1 MIRVLLFVVV
11 IAALAGL
18 VLSVLRRTPKTPTDR
33 SAEETGERR
42 ALPPPKTAHALG
54 REATRQKLH
63 ELAFGASLAASV
75 PAEHV
80 KVVSA
85 VAGALHAAAT
95 DPKYAPRR
103 PMLLPQLLRAV
114 NDSDTTRKELA
125 HLITRDPALVGSLL
139 KLSNSPLYRRG
150 SQAIEGVERALAVLG
165 TQGVRSLAAA
175 ALVQPVFRAAAGDAG
190 QFPEVV
196 WEHTYRSAAAAELHA
211 SAVENADPF
220 AAQLLA
226 LVMGLAAIVVYRV
239 ALDQYAAR
247 RLVPDATALA
257 SLLDEH
263 TAEVAHRT
271 AASWELSTQML
282 EALDDQRPEKITRP
296 QSALGRSL
304 RFGLAAGA
312 LSMLKTADRIDDDTG
327 LVSLAA
333 AGGEGQRFE
342 RLWERL
348 TWPEPERV
356 PS

>member
-1 MIRVLLFVVV
+1 VLRVLLFVVV
-11 IAALAGL
+11 IGALAL
-18 VLSVLRRTPKTPTDR
+18 MALSVLRRSPKIPTDR
-33 SAEETGERR
+33 SAEETGQQR
-42 ALPPPKTAHALG
+42 ALPAPKSAHALG

-63 ELAFGASLAASV
+63 ELAFGAMLMPSV

-85 VAGALHAAAT
+85 VAGALHASAT

-125 HLITRDPALVGSLL
+125 HLIARDPALVGSLL
-139 KLSNSPLYRRG
+139 KLANSPLYRRG
-150 SQAIEGVERALAVLG
+150 SQPIEGVERALAVLG

-175 ALVQPVFRAAAGDAG
+175 ALVQPVFRAAAGDAA

-211 SAVENADPF
+211 SAVENADSF

-239 ALDQYAAR
+239 ALDQYTAR

-263 TAEVAHRT
+263 TAEVAHRI
-271 AASWELSTQML
+271 AASWELSGPVL
-282 EALDDQRPEKITRP
+282 EALDDQRPENVAWP

-304 RFGLAAGA
+304 RFGLTAGA
-312 LSMLKTADRIDDDTG
+312 LSMLKTAERIADDVG

>member
-1 MIRVLLFVVV
+1 VLRVLLFVVL
-11 IAALAGL
+11 IAALAG
-18 VLSVLRRTPKTPTDR
+18 VALSLLRRTPKTPADR
-33 SAEETGERR
+33 SAEETGTRR
-42 ALPPPKTAHALG
+42 ALPPPSTARALG
-54 REATRQKLH
+54 REAVRQKLH
-63 ELAFGASLAASV
+63 ELAFGGSLAPSV

-85 VAGALHAAAT
+85 VAGVLHAAAI
-95 DPKYAPRR
+95 DPRYAPRR

-125 HLITRDPALVGSLL
+125 SLIARDPALVGSLL
-139 KLSNSPLYRRG
+139 KLANSPLYRRG
-150 SQAIEGVERALAVLG
+150 SQPIEGVERALAVLG

-190 QFPEVV
+190 RFPDVA

-226 LVMGLAAIVVYRV
+226 LVMGLATIVVYRV
-239 ALDQYAAR
+239 ALDQYASR
-247 RLVPDATALA
+247 RLVPDAAALT

-263 TAEVAHRT
+263 VAEVAHRT
-271 AASWELSTQML
+271 AASWELSAQVL
-282 EALDDQRPEKITRP
+282 EALDDQRPEKIVRP

-304 RFGLAAGA
+304 RFGLTAGA
-312 LSMLKTADRIDDDTG
+312 LSLLKTADRIDDDTG

-333 AGGEGQRFE
+333 AGGEGPRFE

>member
-1 MIRVLLFVVV
+1 MLRVLLFVV
-11 IAALAGL
+11 IIGALAGM
-18 VLSVLRRTPKTPTDR
+18 VLSVLRRSPKTPTDR
-33 SAEETGERR
+33 SAEETGRVR
-42 ALPPPKTAHALG
+42 ALLPPKTTHALG
-54 REATRQKLH
+54 REATRQKLY
-63 ELAFGASLAASV
+63 ELAFGGSLAASV

-125 HLITRDPALVGSLL
+125 MMIARDPALVGSLL

-150 SQAIEGVERALAVLG
+150 SQPIEGVERALAVLG

-175 ALVQPVFRAAAGDAG
+175 ALVQPVFRTAAGDAG

-196 WEHTYRSAAAAELHA
+196 WEYTYRSAAAAELHA
-211 SAVENADPF
+211 SAVENADAF

-226 LVMGLAAIVVYRV
+226 LVMGLAMIVVYRV
-239 ALDQYAAR
+239 ALDQYASR

-263 TAEVAHRT
+263 AAEVAHRV
-271 AASWELSTQML
+271 ASSWELSTQVL

-304 RFGLAAGA
+304 RFGLTAGA
-312 LSMLKTADRIDDDTG
+312 LSMLKTADRLDDDTG

>member
-1 MIRVLLFVVV
+1 
-11 IAALAGL
+11 
-18 VLSVLRRTPKTPTDR
+18 
-33 SAEETGERR
+33 
-42 ALPPPKTAHALG
+42 
-54 REATRQKLH
+54 
-63 ELAFGASLAASV
+63 
-75 PAEHV
+75 
-80 KVVSA
+80 
-85 VAGALHAAAT
+85 
-95 DPKYAPRR
+95 
-103 PMLLPQLLRAV
+103 MLLPQLLRAV
-114 NDSDTTRKELA
+114 NDSETTRKELA
-125 HLITRDPALVGSLL
+125 ALITRDPALVGSLL
-139 KLSNSPLYRRG
+139 KLANSPIYRRG
-150 SQAIEGVERALAVLG
+150 SHAIEGVERALAVLG

-190 QFPEVV
+190 KFPEVV

-211 SAVENADPF
+211 SAVENADAF

-226 LVMGLAAIVVYRV
+226 LVMGLATIVVYRV
-239 ALDQYAAR
+239 ALDQYASR

-263 TAEVAHRT
+263 TAEVAHKL
-271 AASWELSTQML
+271 AASWELSAPML

-304 RFGLAAGA
+304 RLGLTAGA
-312 LSMLKTADRIDDDTG
+312 LSMLRTADRIDDDTG

>member
-1 MIRVLLFVVV
+1 MLRVLLFVVV
-11 IAALAGL
+11 IAALAAMA
-18 VLSVLRRTPKTPTDR
+18 LSVLRRAPKIPTDR

-42 ALPPPKTAHALG
+42 ALPPPSTAHALG
-54 REATRQKLH
+54 REAARQKLH
-63 ELAFGASLAASV
+63 ELGFGASLAATV

-85 VAGALHAAAT
+85 VAGALHEAAM

-125 HLITRDPALVGSLL
+125 RLITRDPALVGSLL

-150 SQAIEGVERALAVLG
+150 SHAIEGVERALAVLG

-175 ALVQPVFRAAAGDAG
+175 ALVQPVFRASAGEAG
-190 QFPEVV
+190 HLPEVV

-211 SAVENADPF
+211 AVVENADVF
-220 AAQLLA
+220 AAQLVA
-226 LVMGLAAIVVYRV
+226 LVMGLATIVVFRV
-239 ALDQYAAR
+239 ALDQYTSR

-263 TAEVAHRT
+263 TAEVAHRV
-271 AASWELSTQML
+271 ASSWELSAQVL
-282 EALDDQRPEKITRP
+282 EALDDQRPEKVVWP

-304 RFGLAAGA
+304 RFGLTAGA
-312 LSMLKTADRIDDDTG
+312 LSMLKTADRIDDEVG

-333 AGGEGQRFE
+333 AGGEGARFE

-348 TWPEPERV
+348 TLPEPEHV

>member
-1 MIRVLLFVVV
+1 VIRVLLFVVV

-18 VLSVLRRTPKTPTDR
+18 ALSVLRRTPKTPTDR
-33 SAEETGERR
+33 SAEETGKHR

-54 REATRQKLH
+54 REAARQKLH
-63 ELAFGASLAASV
+63 ELAFSTKLAASV

-85 VAGALHAAAT
+85 VAGALHVAAT

-114 NDSDTTRKELA
+114 NDSDTTRKELSL
-125 HLITRDPALVGSLL
+125 LIARDPALVGSLL
-139 KLSNSPLYRRG
+139 KLANSPLHRRG
-150 SQAIEGVERALAVLG
+150 SHSIEGVERALAVLG

-175 ALVQPVFRAAAGDAG
+175 ALVQPVFRTAAGDAG

-196 WEHTYRSAAAAELHA
+196 WEQTYRSAAAAELHA
-211 SAVENADPF
+211 SAVENADAF

-226 LVMGLAAIVVYRV
+226 LVMGLATIVVYRV
-239 ALDQYAAR
+239 ALDQYTSR

-263 TAEVAHRT
+263 TAEVAHRI
-271 AASWELSTQML
+271 ASSWELSAKML
-282 EALDDQRPEKITRP
+282 EALDDQRPEKVAWP

-304 RFGLAAGA
+304 RFGLTAGA
-312 LSMLKTADRIDDDTG
+312 LSMLKTADRIDDDIG

-348 TWPEPERV
+348 TWPEPERD
-356 PS
+356 

>member
-1 MIRVLLFVVV
+1 MIRVVLFIV
-11 IAALAGL
+11 IIGALAL
-18 VLSVLRRTPKTPTDR
+18 MAVSVLRRTPKTPVDR
-33 SAEETGERR
+33 SAEVTGEHR
-42 ALPPPKTAHALG
+42 ALLPPATAHALG

-63 ELAFGASLAASV
+63 ELAFNTSLAASV

-85 VAGALHAAAT
+85 VAGALHSAAT

-125 HLITRDPALVGSLL
+125 MLIARDPALVGSLL

-150 SQAIEGVERALAVLG
+150 SQPIEGVERALAVLG

-175 ALVQPVFRAAAGDAG
+175 ALVQPVFRAVAGEAS

-220 AAQLLA
+220 TAQLLA

-239 ALDQYAAR
+239 ALDQYTTR
-247 RLVPDATALA
+247 RLTPDSTTLA

-263 TAEVAHRT
+263 TAEVARRT
-271 AASWELSTQML
+271 ASSWELSAQVL
-282 EALDDQRPEKITRP
+282 EALDDQAPTQITRP
-296 QSALGRSL
+296 QSPLGRSL
-304 RFGLAAGA
+304 RFGLTAGA
-312 LSMLKTADRIDDDTG
+312 LSMLKSADRIDDDTG
-327 LVSLAA
+327 LVSLAV
-333 AGGEGQRFE
+333 AGGEGPRFE

-356 PS
+356 PG

>member
-1 MIRVLLFVVV
+1 MVRVLLFVVV
-11 IAALAGL
+11 IAALAGI
-18 VLSVLRRTPKTPTDR
+18 VLSLLRRTPKTPVDR
-33 SAEETGERR
+33 SAEATGIQP
-42 ALPPPKTAHALG
+42 ALPAPKAAHALG
-54 REATRQKLH
+54 REAARHKLH
-63 ELAFGASLAASV
+63 ELSFGAALASSV

-85 VAGALHAAAT
+85 VAGVLHAAAT

-125 HLITRDPALVGSLL
+125 LLIAHDPALVGSLL
-139 KLSNSPLYRRG
+139 KLANSPIYRRG
-150 SQAIEGVERALAVLG
+150 SQPVEGVERALAVLG

-175 ALVQPVFRAAAGDAG
+175 ALMQPVFRAAAGDAEK
-190 QFPEVV
+190 FPEVV

-211 SAVENADPF
+211 TSVENADPF

-226 LVMGLAAIVVYRV
+226 LVMGLATIVVYRV
-239 ALDQYAAR
+239 ALDQYAGR
-247 RLVPDATALA
+247 RLTPDPAALA

-263 TAEVAHRT
+263 TGGVARRI
-271 AASWELSTQML
+271 AASWELSASML
-282 EALDDQRPEKITRP
+282 EALDDQRPENVAWP
-296 QSALGRSL
+296 QTALGRSL
-304 RFGLAAGA
+304 RFGLTAGA
-312 LSMLKTADRIDDDTG
+312 LSMLRTAELIDDDTG

>member
-1 MIRVLLFVVV
+1 VLRVLLFVV
-11 IAALAGL
+11 IIGALAGM
-18 VLSVLRRTPKTPTDR
+18 VLSVLRRSPKTPTDR

-42 ALPPPKTAHALG
+42 ALSPPKTAHALG
-54 REATRQKLH
+54 REATRQKLY

-125 HLITRDPALVGSLL
+125 MMIARDPALVGSLL

-150 SQAIEGVERALAVLG
+150 SQPIEGVERALAVLG

-175 ALVQPVFRAAAGDAG
+175 ALVQPVFRTAAGDAG

-196 WEHTYRSAAAAELHA
+196 WEYTYRSAAAAELHA
-211 SAVENADPF
+211 SVVENADAF

-226 LVMGLAAIVVYRV
+226 LVMGLAMIVVYRV
-239 ALDQYAAR
+239 ALDQYASR

-257 SLLDEH
+257 SLLDERA
-263 TAEVAHRT
+263 AEVAHRV
-271 AASWELSTQML
+271 ASSWELSAQVL

-312 LSMLKTADRIDDDTG
+312 LSMLKTAGRIDDDTG